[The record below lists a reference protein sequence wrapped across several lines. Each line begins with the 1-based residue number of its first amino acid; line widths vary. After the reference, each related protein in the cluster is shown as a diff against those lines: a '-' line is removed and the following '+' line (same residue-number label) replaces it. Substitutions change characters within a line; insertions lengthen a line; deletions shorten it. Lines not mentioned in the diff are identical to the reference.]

1 MTQLQSQDND
11 IKLFQYSVLSSLE
24 AKEFEAIEVP
34 ILQNADLILD
44 TIGERARSELFFV
57 ENSNLEQ
64 NALRYDFTL
73 AIARHYLAENSGEE
87 KKYAAHGTVFRN
99 RAQNKRHK
107 QSEITQVSFEYMGH
121 HERTKTD
128 AECLAQALSLLDG
141 FDQEKLNVG
150 IADIKLS
157 KALLSADFIPPI
169 KSGRLKNALR
179 QPKKFLSLLSS
190 NDEQKKHSLSPLGKL
205 PHDDAEQVISD
216 IFTMTGLKHSG
227 MRSLEEIRD
236 RFVKKAEEAQE
247 VAIDKDIAQ
256 MLRVFYNLECPA
268 EEVSEKVRTI
278 MNAVEINLD
287 DYLQYF
293 ERRLDILRSYNV
305 DVSRLSYG
313 PLLKR
318 KPEYYSGFM
327 FSIDVVGADGK
338 ARPVGGGGR
347 YDDLFLSLGSEQ
359 TIPAIGCE
367 IRPEYVVNR
376 MR

>member
-1 MTQLQSQDND
+1 MAQLQPQDNET
-11 IKLFQYSVLSSLE
+11 KTFQYSALSSLE
-24 AKEFEAIEVP
+24 AKGFEAIDVP

-57 ENSNLEQ
+57 ENSNIEQ

-73 AIARHYLAENSGEE
+73 AIARHYLAEKMGEA

-107 QSEITQVSFEYMGH
+107 QSEITQISFEYIGH
-121 HERTKTD
+121 DERTKTD
-128 AECLAQALSLLDG
+128 AECLAQALSLLDN
-141 FDQEKLNVG
+141 FDQDKLNIG

-157 KALLSADFIPPI
+157 RALLSADFIPPI
-169 KSGRLKNALR
+169 KAGRLKNALR

-190 NDEQKKHSLSPLGKL
+190 IDDTQKHSLSPLGKL
-205 PHDDAEQVISD
+205 PHDDATQVIAD

-227 MRSLEEIRD
+227 MRSLDEIRD

-247 VAIDKDIAQ
+247 SPIDKDLAQ
-256 MLRVFYNLECPA
+256 TLRVFYNLECPA
-268 EEVSEKVRTI
+268 EQVADKIRKVMKDI
-278 MNAVEINLD
+278 DINLD

-327 FSIDVVGADGK
+327 FSIDAACQDGK

-347 YDDLFLSLGSEQ
+347 YDDLFLALGSDK

-376 MR
+376 LR